1 MSSRTPAIISVETAT
16 HGRVLVARADGAAA
30 AGLLVVFHGYGQ
42 SADNLLLEVE
52 KIPGI
57 ARWDVASVQGL
68 HRFYTRGDAAV
79 VANWMTRQDREE
91 AIADNIAYVDRVVG
105 QLTEIRPPAVLVFAG
120 FSQGVAMAYRAAL
133 RGRRRPDGVI
143 ALAGDI
149 PPDVKDSATGG
160 EWPAIL
166 IGVGDAETWYSPDKV
181 ESDRAFLDAHGVP
194 HRIARFH
201 GGHEWTEEFSV
212 EVRRFLDT
220 ELRRS

>member
-1 MSSRTPAIISVETAT
+1 MSSRPTPAVISIETTT
-16 HGRVLVARADGAAA
+16 HGRVLVVRTDGAAA
-30 AGLLVVFHGYGQ
+30 AGLIVAFHGYGQ
-42 SADNLLLEVE
+42 SADDLLSEIE

-57 ARWDVASVQGL
+57 SGWDVASVQGL

-91 AIADNIAYVDRVVG
+91 AIADNIAYVDRVVE

-149 PPDVKDSATGG
+149 PPDVKDSAAGR
-160 EWPAIL
+160 EWPAVL

-181 ESDRAFLDAHGVP
+181 ESDRAFLDARGVP
-194 HRIARFH
+194 HRIVRFR
-201 GGHEWTEEFSV
+201 GGHEWTEEFGV
-212 EVRRFLDT
+212 EVRKFLDY
-220 ELRRS
+220 RQS